1 MVFVENVCDFYDGAA
16 EFLNGIHG
24 VIKMPLYKTNG
35 RKKKPVNGF

>member
-1 MVFVENVCDFYDGAA
+1 MVFVEHFCDSYSGAA

-24 VIKMPLYKTNG
+24 VIKMPSYMTNG